1 MPDFMNASTVKA
13 MENYFTGIRV
23 EVPAFANLTYFHQD
37 QWELFHIYGRIL
49 LLQCFIEA
57 VTDNGAGGTL
67 LQFNYTF
74 TTPAIT
80 VKPLC
85 AVSASIASIPRGTRV
100 VWVGGAVATAA
111 VITVATGGCSDV
123 ICDRGAI
130 LGGLNFVGT
139 LGMLTTT
146 ADAVSGTSMAVACY
160 VPLSDGAYMEAN
172 SAPTTPPG

>member
-1 MPDFMNASTVKA
+1 MGRFMNPSAIES
-13 MENYFTGIRV
+13 MENFINGIRV
-23 EVPAFANLTYFHQD
+23 EVPAFANATYFLQA
-37 QWELFHIYGRIL
+37 QWELFKIRGRIL
-49 LLQCFIEA
+49 LTRLFCEM
-57 VTDNGAGGTL
+57 VTANSTGATL
-67 LQFNYTF
+67 FQFNYTF

-85 AVSASIASIPRGTRV
+85 AVSASIASLPQGSRI

-123 ICDRGAI
+123 VNTNPVI

-146 ADAVSGTSMAVACY
+146 ANAVGGTSMVVACY

-172 SAPTTPPG
+172 ALPTAP